1 MSTKI
6 TALFDALVAKIEAT
20 FVGIRRLANPYDL
33 DAAPGVFLQYG
44 YGVAFGPGRDPK
56 QDISCQ
62 MQVIRDFSITFT
74 RLVST
79 TDNNASARGAT
90 EKTMFENQLTLIK
103 AINADITLNGI
114 VADVQWQNDTGL
126 QLMTPSDAAGRY
138 YVLTN
143 VFQTRY
149 MESLT

>member
-1 MSTKI
+1 
-6 TALFDALVAKIEAT
+6 
-20 FVGIRRLANPYDL
+20 
-33 DAAPGVFLQYG
+33 VFLQFG
-44 YGVAFGPGRDPK
+44 YGIAFGPGRDPK
-56 QDISCQ
+56 LDISCQ
-62 MQVIRDFSITFT
+62 LQVVRDFSVTLT

-79 TDNNASARGAT
+79 TENNASARGAT

-103 AINADITLNGI
+103 AFNADITLNGI
-114 VADVQWQNDTGL
+114 VADVQWLSDTGL
-126 QLMTPSDAAGRY
+126 QLLSPTDAAGRY